1 MQSSGL
7 TGSPFAVLTAVVAPA
22 ILTNACSV
30 LALGTSNR
38 IARVVDRTRMIS
50 AELATLEP
58 ASQRFEAR
66 LEQISRLR
74 ERANLLVRALRTFYI
89 GMGCF
94 AAAAMMTVLGSAL
107 AYFQF
112 EDAFHFTVFLA
123 FVVGIA
129 GVTSLINGAAL
140 TVRETRLAFALV
152 HEEVE
157 EVLKERR

>member
-1 MQSSGL
+1 MQASGIA
-7 TGSPFAVLTAVVAPA
+7 GSPFAVLTAVVAPA

-38 IARVVDRTRMIS
+38 IARVVDRTRVIS

-58 ASQRFEAR
+58 TGMRFEAR

-107 AYFQF
+107 AYLQF
-112 EDAFHFTVFLA
+112 ENAFHFTVF
-123 FVVGIA
+123 
-129 GVTSLINGAAL
+129 
-140 TVRETRLAFALV
+140 
-152 HEEVE
+152 
-157 EVLKERR
+157 